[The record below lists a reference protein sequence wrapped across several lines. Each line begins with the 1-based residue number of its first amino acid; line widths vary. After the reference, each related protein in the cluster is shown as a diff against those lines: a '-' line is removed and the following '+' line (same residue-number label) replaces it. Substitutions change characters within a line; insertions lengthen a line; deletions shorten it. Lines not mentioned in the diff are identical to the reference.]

1 MSNPPV
7 LPPEPP
13 EPPAPL
19 PPDVEPRGLRLTDID
34 LKMRESQTARHVT
47 ITLLIMLGVTF
58 AANLVTMIV
67 LTVENR
73 LDAAPLFD
81 RMFSV
86 WMPVLSGLVGS
97 AVGFYLT
104 KERK

>member
-7 LPPEPP
+7 PPEPNG
-13 EPPAPL
+13 PPAPL

-34 LKMRESQTARHVT
+34 LKMRESQTARHIT
-47 ITLLIMLGVTF
+47 ITLLVMLGITF
-58 AANLVTMIV
+58 VAHLVTMIV
-67 LTVENR
+67 LAVKNR

-81 RMFSV
+81 RMFSI
-86 WMPVLSGLVGS
+86 WMPLLSGLVGS